1 MSLFFTRPFR
11 STPQPL
17 TSRRRQTLG
26 ALRSLTLIALLFPAC
41 RGDAA
46 PAQTA
51 RVTVKDEKTYPK
63 PSDADLKRTLTPM
76 QYEVTQE
83 AATEPPFRNA
93 YWDNHEAGI
102 YVDVTTGEPLF
113 SSTDKFDSGS
123 GWPSFTKPIQK
134 QVVTEHKDIA
144 FGMVRVEVRSKS
156 GDAHLGH
163 VFDDG
168 PSDKGG
174 LRYCINSASLRFIP
188 VSKLEAEGYGEY
200 AKLFQSI
207 GSKEKTNVKTETA
220 YLAGGCFWGMEELLR
235 KIPGVVET
243 EVGYTG
249 GHLDNPKY
257 DDTHDSKS
265 GHAESVK
272 VVFDPNV
279 ITYADLLEKWFF
291 KHARSDH
298 AQSAGQRRRHAVPL
312 RHLRDVGDPTQSRR
326 RGQSE
331 SRQERQVEAPRRHR
345 DRDCWS
351 VHASRGLSPG
361 LSREES
367 GRLHVPLHARLIAVE
382 TEMRAAGSSSTRAFH
397 AATLLS
403 ISARQ
408 RGGTAA
414 MRIIV
419 A

>member
-1 MSLFFTRPFR
+1 MNRLVFLLVGIVLAVAAVAWAQAAKTKRVGSANT
-11 STPQPL
+11 STATESELPVKNYLKP
-17 TSRRRQTLG
+17 S
-26 ALRSLTLIALLFPAC
+26 
-41 RGDAA
+41 
-46 PAQTA
+46 
-51 RVTVKDEKTYPK
+51 KDE
-63 PSDADLKRTLTPM
+63 LKQKLTAE
-76 QYEVTQE
+76 QFKVTCE

-272 VVFDPNV
+272 VVFDPSV
-279 ITYADLLEKWFF
+279 ITYSELLEKWFF
-291 KHARSDH
+291 RMHDPTTPNRQGNDVGTQYRSALFPVDDAQKKAADEVIARVNKSGKWKKPIATTIEPFKKWWKGEDYH
-298 AQSAGQRRRHAVPL
+298 QDYLEKNPGGYTCHF
-312 RHLRDVGDPTQSRR
+312 LRD
-326 RGQSE
+326 
-331 SRQERQVEAPRRHR
+331 
-345 DRDCWS
+345 
-351 VHASRGLSPG
+351 
-361 LSREES
+361 
-367 GRLHVPLHARLIAVE
+367 
-382 TEMRAAGSSSTRAFH
+382 
-397 AATLLS
+397 
-403 ISARQ
+403 
-408 RGGTAA
+408 
-414 MRIIV
+414 
-419 A
+419 